1 MSDQENE
8 TRELANFHRHTENSG
23 FGIRVFEEG
32 DSGPMIEVEVFG
44 HMGTAMSRIRLNDID
59 ADDLKT
65 LSDQFKEASLAANPD
80 SETLFD

>member
-1 MSDQENE
+1 MSDQKNE
-8 TRELANFHRHTENSG
+8 YRVLSKFHRHTGNSH
-23 FGIRVFEEG
+23 FTIKVYEQG

-44 HMGTAMSRIRLNDID
+44 HMGTAVSSIRLNDID

-80 SETLFD
+80 RKSLFD